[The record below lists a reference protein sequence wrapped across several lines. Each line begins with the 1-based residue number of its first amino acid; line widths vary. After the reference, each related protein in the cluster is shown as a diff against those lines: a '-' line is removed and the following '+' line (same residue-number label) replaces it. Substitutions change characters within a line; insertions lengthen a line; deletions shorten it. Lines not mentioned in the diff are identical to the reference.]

1 MAATPPYVETE
12 IKLRYRGTPE
22 DARRLIEQ
30 RGYRLIEPRT
40 LESDQLFD
48 RAGAELRSADKLLR
62 LRRAG
67 ARAFLTFKGPGTR
80 ERHKSREEIELEI
93 PDPGTL
99 TSILAR
105 LGYSAVFRY
114 EKYRTK
120 LAAPGE
126 PGIVTLDETPMG
138 VFLELEGPAVWIDQ
152 AAERLAFTPADYLTS
167 SYASLHREYRRAHE
181 EAPMN
186 MVFGDLGTA

>member
-22 DARRLIEQ
+22 DGRRLIEQ

-80 ERHKSREEIELEI
+80 ERHKSREEIELE
-93 PDPGTL
+93 
-99 TSILAR
+99 R

-120 LAAPGE
+120 FAAPGE

-152 AAERLAFTPADYLTS
+152 AAERLAFTPADYLTG
-167 SYASLHREYRRAHE
+167 SYASLYREYRRAHE